1 MSDERMHAVGDDPAW
16 SESYYFNFVDPKSG
30 LGMFTRMG
38 FRPRNGW
45 ADALHVVY
53 LGGERVAFT
62 YGRRDIGLELAAY
75 DGDLCVGG
83 LTITCEDAFR
93 RWRIAYDGPAQDIA
107 DAGILITRSKARP
120 EGWFQPARLAMQAT
134 FEALTAPH
142 YAGPNAAGG
151 ERGHFEQSGR
161 VTGAVSLGDGERAFD
176 GLGVRDKSWGPRNWG
191 GANPGASA
199 AGGGASAGPRLSTAA
214 APSPFV
220 NWFSMNFG
228 PDISLGG
235 SCGRGADGVVRGQ
248 GWMQE
253 GASVGELTDVVI
265 ETAYRPGS
273 ILHDAVVLTGQ
284 SPSGKRLR
292 IEGRMECVC
301 PTKIPFAG
309 GATFVNEGLG
319 RFVLDGREGTG
330 IAEHWH
336 NVVE

>member
-1 MSDERMHAVGDDPAW
+1 MSDERMHPVGDDPAW
-16 SESYYFNFVDPKSG
+16 SESYYFNFVDPKTG

-62 YGRRDIGLELAAY
+62 YGRRDIGLDLTAY
-75 DGDLCVGG
+75 DRDLSVGG
-83 LTITCEDAFR
+83 LTITCEDAFK

-107 DAGILITRSKARP
+107 DAGILITRSKSRP
-120 EGWFQPARLAMQAT
+120 QGWFEPARLSMQAT
-134 FEALTAPH
+134 FETLTAPH
-142 YAGPNAAGG
+142 YAGQG

-161 VTGAVSLGDGERAFD
+161 VTGTLSLGDGERSFD

-191 GANPGASA
+191 GANPGASS
-199 AGGGASAGPRLSTAA
+199 GGGAAAGPRLSTAP

-228 PDISLGG
+228 PDVSLGG
-235 SCGRGADGVVRGQ
+235 SCGRAADGMIRGQ

-265 ETAYRPGS
+265 ETVYRPGS
-273 ILHDAVVLTGQ
+273 ILHDSIVLTGL
-284 SPSGKRLR
+284 SPSGRRIR

-301 PTKIPFAG
+301 PTKIPFPG

-319 RFVLDGREGTG
+319 RFTLDGREGAG